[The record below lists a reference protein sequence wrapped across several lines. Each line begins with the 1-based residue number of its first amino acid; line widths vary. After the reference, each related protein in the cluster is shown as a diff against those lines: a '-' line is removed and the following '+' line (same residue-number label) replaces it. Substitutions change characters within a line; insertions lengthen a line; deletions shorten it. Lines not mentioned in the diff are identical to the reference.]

1 MSKPTPVRAIYPGTF
16 DPVHN
21 GHIDIAT
28 RAARLFDHQTV
39 AIYARPLKNLLFTT
53 EEREAMIAEALRDIP
68 NISVQT
74 YRSLTVEYARQAGA
88 QVVVRG
94 LRVISDFELEFQM
107 ALTNKKLAPEIEF
120 VCLMTSQEYAFLSAS
135 TVKEIVMLGGCVESM
150 VPPHVAAAMKAKF
163 EGPTSVGSED
173 VKLVSLRD

>member
-1 MSKPTPVRAIYPGTF
+1 MPTAIYPGTF

-28 RAARLFDHQTV
+28 RAAGLFDHLTV

-53 EEREAMIAEALRDIP
+53 DERRAMLEEALRHLP
-68 NISVQT
+68 NITVAT
-74 YRSLTVEYARQAGA
+74 YRQLTVELAREIGA
-88 QVVVRG
+88 HAIVRG
-94 LRVISDFELEFQM
+94 LRAISDFELEFHM

-135 TVKEIVMLGGCVESM
+135 TVKEIALLGGCVDGM
-150 VPPHVAAAMKAKF
+150 VPPHVATAMQAKF
-163 EGPTSVGSED
+163 EGPDNVGEEQ
-173 VKLVSLRD
+173 VRLVSLRD

>member
-1 MSKPTPVRAIYPGTF
+1 MPIAIYPGTF

-28 RAARLFDHQTV
+28 RAAGLFEHLTV

-53 EEREAMIAEALRDIP
+53 EERQAMLTEALAHIP
-68 NISVQT
+68 NISVVA
-74 YRSLTVEYARQAGA
+74 YRQLTVDFAREVGA
-88 QVVVRG
+88 QAIVRG
-94 LRVISDFELEFQM
+94 LRAISDFELEFHM

-120 VCLMTSQEYAFLSAS
+120 MCLMTNQEYAFISAS
-135 TVKEIVMLGGCVESM
+135 TVKEIAMLDGCVDGM
-150 VPPHVAAAMKAKF
+150 VPPHVAKAMQAKL
-163 EGPTSVGSED
+163 EGPGSQGEQQ

>member
-1 MSKPTPVRAIYPGTF
+1 MPTAIYPGTF

-21 GHIDIAT
+21 GHIDIAI
-28 RAARLFDHQTV
+28 RAAGLFDHLTL
-39 AIYARPLKNLLFTT
+39 AIYDRPLKSLLFSTA
-53 EEREAMIAEALRDIP
+53 ERKSMIERAVAHVP
-68 NISVQT
+68 NISVAT
-74 YRSLTVEYARQAGA
+74 YKQLTVEFAREVGA
-88 QVVVRG
+88 HAIVRG

-135 TVKEIVMLGGCVESM
+135 TVKEIAMLGGCVAGM
-150 VPPHVAAAMKAKF
+150 VPPHVVTALDEKF
-163 EGPTSVGSED
+163 RNPGCEEPA

>member
-1 MSKPTPVRAIYPGTF
+1 MTSAIYPGTF

-28 RAARLFDHQTV
+28 RAARLFDHLTI
-39 AIYARPLKNLLFTT
+39 AIYDRPLKSLLFDTQ
-53 EEREAMIAEALRDIP
+53 ERKAMMEEALGHVP
-68 NISVQT
+68 NISVAT
-74 YRSLTVEYARQAGA
+74 YNQLTVEFARKVGA
-88 QVVVRG
+88 QVIVRG

-120 VCLMTSQEYAFLSAS
+120 VCLMTAQEYAFLSAS
-135 TVKEIVMLGGCVESM
+135 TAKEIVMLGGCVEGM
-150 VPPHVAAAMKAKF
+150 VPPHVAEAMRAKF
-163 EGPTSVGSED
+163 EDPNNKGEAR